1 MAPAVNNF
9 IRNREYER
17 PEKTSL
23 QKGAD
28 ILGKIA
34 LAGGTLAAA
43 HAIGGGFKGNAA
55 QKVAEAVGTAAVGK
69 DFGIS
74 GGGTSPYTN
83 YPSGGDLSGNVNLD
97 GAVKAV
103 TDTVL
108 PPKPTASAQIAS
120 TPVEKTDEFL
130 NNLTNRR
137 TDAGGLSRME
147 RLSNRER
154 FGERPDLI
162 ENEISDE
169 YARRRR
175 VEKGLEGPSPEEQF
189 NLHTTG
195 SYFDWDTGEP
205 SVNQVRTAQKKL
217 NMPELPPGMENM
229 VTTPNIDVLEENWKS
244 KVPGSP
250 QIDPPSD
257 GGGTPLG
264 PTPTPTPPTSP
275 TDIVSPDDPGGQR
288 LAGGVQKANTSLLG
302 RVGNTV
308 LGTARG
314 VANKLDQEPWGAQ
327 REKAIA
333 SNLAYGIA
341 ARGFGLG
348 PQGGRMAGT
357 GFNEGATQGIL
368 SRVGNLPI
376 IRQGLTEP
384 LQKMGDYSVFRGA
397 DVNLPNWLGGGF
409 SVPGIPTGGQ
419 MLTGFLANN
428 PDAAAFANA
437 GGVTLAEGA
446 GLGTGLFLGG
456 AAKDA
461 AKAALIAERAIRP
474 VGRAVGQAH
483 NNVLVPAGKAIAGFH
498 GNYLV
503 PQGRQFHQNVLVPA
517 GREFHQNVLVP
528 GGNSALDGIQRN
540 LNALKASAEQQLNIK
555 GQLAAVSESLLP
567 TTRASGEVIIGD
579 NHQLNRSPDL
589 PPGESMMKVPSRA
602 IQQFA
607 DKDIYGAG
615 SRTPDYFEIRTDL
628 DVSDP
633 VEVTSGFYQETKRP
647 SKAEKKEFRAGLRER
662 NKDIYES
669 AENLPERRIG
679 KGFDWRTGRRSAK
692 GGSGGEAASRSG
704 TIDYSSTD
712 DRPQDPIW
720 QWVKGFTE
728 PMNIEKEDAA
738 RRLGNRIAE
747 DEFPDP
753 W

>member
-55 QKVAEAVGTAAVGK
+55 QKVAEAVGTAAIGK

-108 PPKPTASAQIAS
+108 PSKPTASAQLVSKAEEVDAWLAKNQWIKS
-120 TPVEKTDEFL
+120 
-130 NNLTNRR
+130 
-137 TDAGGLSRME
+137 DAGITGKGHGNIGQEKEWLKEELDARKELATGLTSEQRQQSYKTT
-147 RLSNRER
+147 L
-154 FGERPDLI
+154 GKD
-162 ENEISDE
+162 DE
-169 YARRRR
+169 ESERRRWNLQLDAMAR
-175 VEKGLEGPSPEEQF
+175 DRDPDGP
-189 NLHTTG
+189 
-195 SYFDWDTGEP
+195 
-205 SVNQVRTAQKKL
+205 
-217 NMPELPPGMENM
+217 PP
-229 VTTPNIDVLEENWKS
+229 PPDSIS
-244 KVPGSP
+244 SGSP
-250 QIDPPSD
+250 TPEPPA
-257 GGGTPLG
+257 PV
-264 PTPTPTPPTSP
+264 SP
-275 TDIVSPDDPGGQR
+275 TDIVSPDDIGGQR

-341 ARGFGLG
+341 ARGLGIG
-348 PQGGRMAGT
+348 PQGGRIAGT

-555 GQLAAVSESLLP
+555 GQLAAISESLLP

-589 PPGESMMKVPSRA
+589 PPGESMVNVPSRA

-615 SRTPDYFEIRTDL
+615 SSTPDYFEIRTDL

-633 VEVTSGFYQETKRP
+633 VEATSGFYQETKRP

-669 AENLPERRIG
+669 AEKLPERRIG
-679 KGFDWRTGRRSAK
+679 KGFDWRTGSRSAK
-692 GGSGGEAASRSG
+692 GGSGGEAGSLSG
-704 TIDYSSTD
+704 TVNYSSTD
-712 DRPQDPIW
+712 DRPQDPMW
-720 QWVKGFTE
+720 QWVKGLTE
-728 PMNIEKEDAA
+728 PDVSDSNMNIEKEDAA